1 MNEHRMTIEM
11 QRPLKRILAVCI
23 CALVAVLVASGCT
36 IDPTPS
42 PPATSPPGSQASQ
55 VTDASAAGSSPT
67 PKPTSSPSPTLA
79 ATAVPSPTPTATPVP
94 SPTATPMPA
103 LRRLTQ
109 GDCCTQPFWSP
120 NSRQVLF
127 IDKPNPDLPTGIWAV
142 DVTQPRP
149 TPELLT
155 ERIAFYTPDL
165 TLRTELNEGRTVIER
180 LTDAPSA
187 TASEAE
193 ASASEKNGSSGE
205 SSLPN
210 SDSTS
215 ETTWEVPSEG
225 QPVYVSPGQT
235 RIAWQKSNDDLPT
248 ERRTT
253 QVWVADLDGSTPQM
267 VADLPRGGFS
277 GWISDDVM
285 LLTGRESLDDQEQ
298 ALFALSLVDESRV
311 ELARGE
317 RLRGGLLSPDG
328 LWLAYFVALD
338 EDAAQNAL
346 WLVSTDGSVRH
357 KLERDLFGA
366 YQWRDTHRLLV
377 IPFQPEATSHEI
389 WEFDA
394 ETGQARWL
402 TDGLTP
408 FKIANGDWSVS
419 PDGQYV
425 AFVESRDRNI
435 WLLTLPD

>member
-1 MNEHRMTIEM
+1 
-11 QRPLKRILAVCI
+11 
-23 CALVAVLVASGCT
+23 
-36 IDPTPS
+36 
-42 PPATSPPGSQASQ
+42 
-55 VTDASAAGSSPT
+55 
-67 PKPTSSPSPTLA
+67 
-79 ATAVPSPTPTATPVP
+79 
-94 SPTATPMPA
+94 MPA

-109 GDCCTQPFWSP
+109 GNCCTQAFWSP
-120 NSRQVLF
+120 DSSQVLF
-127 IDKPNPDLPTGIWAV
+127 IDKPSPDLPTGIWAV

-165 TLRTELNEGRTVIER
+165 TLRTELSEDRTVIER
-180 LTDAPSA
+180 LAAPSSS
-187 TASEAE
+187 TASAPEGD
-193 ASASEKNGSSGE
+193 SLSGE
-205 SSLPN
+205 GSLPEP
-210 SDSTS
+210 DSTP

-225 QPVYVSPGQT
+225 QPVFVSPGQK
-235 RIAWQKSNDDLPT
+235 RIAWQKSDEDLPF

-253 QVWVADLDGSTPQM
+253 QVWVADLDGSAPQM
-267 VADLPRGGFS
+267 VAELPRGGFN

-285 LLTGRESLDDQEQ
+285 LLSGRESLDDQEQ
-298 ALFALSLVDESRV
+298 ALFALSLVDGSRV

-338 EDAAQNAL
+338 EDSSQNAV
-346 WLVSTDGSVRH
+346 WLVSTDGSERH

-366 YQWRDTHRLLV
+366 YQWRDAHRLLI
-377 IPFQPEATSHEI
+377 IPFQPEAASHEI

-402 TDGLTP
+402 TDGLP
-408 FKIANGDWSVS
+408 SFKIANGDWSVS
-419 PDGQYV
+419 PDGRYV
-425 AFVESRDRNI
+425 AFVESQDRNI